1 MGVGCVSS
9 QDRYLA
15 TREPPWEQ
23 NELPWE
29 HSLENNG
36 GRGGKTDTES
46 LILYGGRKGRGRNR
60 KPNFVVCTA

>member
-1 MGVGCVSS
+1 MSS

-36 GRGGKTDTES
+36 GGGEERQIQK
-46 LILYGGRKGRGRNR
+46 
-60 KPNFVVCTA
+60 A

>member
-36 GRGGKTDTES
+36 G
-46 LILYGGRKGRGRNR
+46 GGRKDRYR
-60 KPNFVVCTA
+60 KPDFGGREDGERQKQKA

>member
-1 MGVGCVSS
+1 MSS

-36 GRGGKTDTES
+36 G
-46 LILYGGRKGRGRNR
+46 GRKDRYR
-60 KPNFVVCTA
+60 KPDFVWREEGERQKQKA